1 MKEPFDPKTLEPKDG
16 DFASFIDQLN
26 RESIQELKA
35 LRVTDEQMK
44 AEVQAQVEAGTDL
57 FQDSAKQAP
66 VIRDPQEAFRDDRP
80 RSQRPVARKKVSA
93 KYYPLFL
100 VVFSFV
106 LFAYGGATSQE
117 DLVITAFSCFSF
129 AIIMAIIIDKRNK
142 RR

>member
-16 DFASFIDQLN
+16 DFASFVDQLN

-35 LRVTDEQMK
+35 LRVSDEQMK
-44 AEVQAQVEAGTDL
+44 AEVQAQVEAGTDV
-57 FQDSAKQAP
+57 FEGSAKEAP
-66 VIRDPQEAFRDDRP
+66 VIRDPQEAFRDE
-80 RSQRPVARKKVSA
+80 RSQAQRQASRRKQKT

-100 VVFSFV
+100 VVLSFV

-117 DLVITAFSCFSF
+117 DLVITAFSCFFF
-129 AIIMAIIIDKRNK
+129 AIIIAIILDRKNK

>member
-16 DFASFIDQLN
+16 DFASFVDQLN

-35 LRVTDEQMK
+35 LRVSDEQMK

-57 FQDSAKQAP
+57 FEDSAKEAP
-66 VIRDPQEAFRDDRP
+66 VIRNPQEAFRDERP
-80 RSQRPVARKKVSA
+80 QAQRQASRRKLKT

-100 VVFSFV
+100 VVFSFI

-117 DLVITAFSCFSF
+117 DLVISAFSCFFF
-129 AIIMAIIIDKRNK
+129 AIIIAIILDKKNK

>member
-1 MKEPFDPKTLEPKDG
+1 
-16 DFASFIDQLN
+16 
-26 RESIQELKA
+26 
-35 LRVTDEQMK
+35 MK

-66 VIRDPQEAFRDDRP
+66 VIQDPQEAFRDDRP
-80 RSQRPVARKKVSA
+80 LSQRPVARKKVSA